1 MKLHTF
7 NGKIIKVNHPALP
20 VPVPTQPLSAPK
32 LITEKKGKK
41 P

>member
-1 MKLHTF
+1 MKLNIS
-7 NGKIIKVNHPALP
+7 NGKILKVNHPNLP
-20 VPVPTQPLSAPK
+20 VPVPTQPLLPPK

>member
-1 MKLHTF
+1 MKLLSS

-20 VPVPTQPLSAPK
+20 VSVPSHPLPAPK
-32 LITEKKGKK
+32 LITEKKVKK